1 MLCGLASVAVVSNLT
16 KISFLW
22 YNLIGCVVVVSVG
35 MLLSLLGKKSNP
47 FDVGH

>member
-1 MLCGLASVAVVSNLT
+1 
-16 KISFLW
+16 
-22 YNLIGCVVVVSVG
+22 VVVVTVG